1 MEKEQEILGRLR
13 QDIVDN
19 NLHVKA
25 IIQDI
30 TGFRGT
36 IEELNQFNE
45 AGRAKLAL
53 LRKSIHRLDD
63 YVADLNNPTLS
74 AEIDSHRQQFSRTL
88 QAFRRANITTMLEIE
103 KLDKAELLSNKTE
116 VRHRT
121 VGQSKH
127 AQSSLAY
134 QQDSVTEKM
143 LSISRHLSETTQ
155 KSAATLETLVASSAN
170 VEGTNDELH
179 NTAGTI
185 LHSKKLLKKYGR
197 RECTDKILVFFAF
210 TLFIV
215 VVLYIVQ
222 KRLF

>member
-1 MEKEQEILGRLR
+1 
-13 QDIVDN
+13 
-19 NLHVKA
+19 
-25 IIQDI
+25 
-30 TGFRGT
+30 
-36 IEELNQFNE
+36 
-45 AGRAKLAL
+45 
-53 LRKSIHRLDD
+53 
-63 YVADLNNPTLS
+63 
-74 AEIDSHRQQFSRTL
+74 
-88 QAFRRANITTMLEIE
+88 MLEIE
-103 KLDKAELLSNKTE
+103 KLDKAELLSNKSE
-116 VRHRT
+116 LRHRS

-170 VEGTNDELH
+170 VDGTKDELQ
-179 NTAGTI
+179 NTAGSI

>member
-1 MEKEQEILGRLR
+1 M
-13 QDIVDN
+13 
-19 NLHVKA
+19 
-25 IIQDI
+25 
-30 TGFRGT
+30 
-36 IEELNQFNE
+36 
-45 AGRAKLAL
+45 
-53 LRKSIHRLDD
+53 
-63 YVADLNNPTLS
+63 
-74 AEIDSHRQQFSRTL
+74 
-88 QAFRRANITTMLEIE
+88 QAFRRANVTTMLEIE
-103 KLDKAELLSNKTE
+103 KLDKAELLSNTSD
-116 VRHRT
+116 VRRRNT
-121 VGQSKH
+121 GQSRH
-127 AQSSLAY
+127 AQSGLAY

-170 VEGTNDELH
+170 VEGTNEELH
-179 NTAGTI
+179 HTSGSI